1 MSVPV
6 FQFIPPAPS
15 PGNHNFVFYL
25 CESVSARKAFKNTI
39 SQSIPDLRKSYVT
52 KNVYLT

>member
-1 MSVPV
+1 MVS
-6 FQFIPPAPS
+6 
-15 PGNHNFVFYL
+15 FVSDYTTGA
-25 CESVSARKAFKNTI
+25 CESVSVRKAFKNTI